1 MQKKGQSTSMNDEQ
15 KRAKYQAKRSMNA
28 QRVEAPIVMPKER
41 GNLDAVVSLRF
52 STYELS
58 LLRKECANREIGLSA
73 LIRELVVDGL
83 ERQSRELSQ
92 TVHGF
97 EGVRTTFISARHF
110 LTSSQIT
117 QTVASKP
124 DLQELSSH

>member
-1 MQKKGQSTSMNDEQ
+1 MLKKGQSTLMNDEE
-15 KRAKYQAKRSMNA
+15 KRAKYQAKRSKGA
-28 QRVEAPIVMPKER
+28 VRIEPPILMPKER

-83 ERQSRELSQ
+83 ERQSRELNAA
-92 TVHGF
+92 VHTF
-97 EGVRTTFISARHF
+97 EAIRRNFIPVKHF
-110 LTSSQIT
+110 LPSAQIT
-117 QTVASKP
+117 HTVAAEST
-124 DLQELSSH
+124 LQELSTH